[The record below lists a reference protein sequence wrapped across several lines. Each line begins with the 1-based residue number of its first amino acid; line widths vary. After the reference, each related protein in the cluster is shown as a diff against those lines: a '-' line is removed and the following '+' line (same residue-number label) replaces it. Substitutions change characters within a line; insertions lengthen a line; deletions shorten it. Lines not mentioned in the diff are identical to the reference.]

1 MGSSNSK
8 KDQPKDLCFA
18 ETAVSRISTQYQTER
33 KIVATEDIFVQNL
46 SQESTSTDNFSTF
59 IPSTQNSVED
69 SIQPMLQIRRS
80 VNDEFDSDGMDS
92 DDSYDWESDEPK
104 QNIRVKQPAL
114 RFPKQ
119 NLNSSQRPNPQGVK
133 RFDLLSAIN
142 RGFTLHKCR
151 SNHPGGT
158 NPTLGVRNFEMSS
171 ELTEMNYEAT
181 TVNTS
186 AIQA

>member
-8 KDQPKDLCFA
+8 KDQSDDLYFA

-33 KIVATEDIFVQNL
+33 KVVEIEDIFVQNL

-59 IPSTQNSVED
+59 IPSTQDSIED
-69 SIQPMLQIRRS
+69 SIQRMLQIRRS
-80 VNDEFDSDGMDS
+80 VNDESDIDGMDS
-92 DDSYDWESDEPK
+92 DDSYDSESDEPK

-133 RFDLLSAIN
+133 RFDLLSAISK
-142 RGFTLHKCR
+142 GLSLHP
-151 SNHPGGT
+151 NHPGGT

>member
-1 MGSSNSK
+1 
-8 KDQPKDLCFA
+8 
-18 ETAVSRISTQYQTER
+18 
-33 KIVATEDIFVQNL
+33 
-46 SQESTSTDNFSTF
+46 
-59 IPSTQNSVED
+59 
-69 SIQPMLQIRRS
+69 
-80 VNDEFDSDGMDS
+80 MDS

-104 QNIRVKQPAL
+104 QNLRVNQPAL

-119 NLNSSQRPNPQGVK
+119 NLNSSQRPNPQGVR
-133 RFDLLSAIN
+133 RFDRSGPPPPPLSAIS
-142 RGFTLHKCR
+142 RGPTLQKCK
-151 SNHPGGT
+151 HPGGT